1 MKKPR
6 FAPRNPLVAAAL
18 TRKAGAHGPSHKA
31 QRRAAKQSTQNWL
44 AQYLAEK
51 KDDGSFSR
59 QAHGPAVCLARM
71 N

>member
-6 FAPRNPLVAAAL
+6 FAPRNPLVAAAIQ
-18 TRKAGAHGPSHKA
+18 RKAGAHGPTRKA
-31 QRRAAKQSTQNWL
+31 LRQAARQELKSFVKQMLSG
-44 AQYLAEK
+44 

-59 QAHGPAVCLARM
+59 QAHGVSVCLAGM